1 MAMLVPE
8 NYSRTNSGSIFK
20 SKNSLQKRKRNSNG
34 VLSEDLKSI
43 KRPKKLQA
51 GRQKKI
57 ENAVQK
63 NDYDAAKYTQA
74 ILSNLWESYTKDKV
88 NGKEITFRL
97 FESKMKQTKF
107 RNTILERY
115 Q

>member
-1 MAMLVPE
+1 MAMYVPE
-8 NYSRTNSGSIFK
+8 NYSRSSSGDIFK
-20 SKNSLQKRKRNSNG
+20 SKNALQKRKRNSGG
-34 VLSEDLKSI
+34 VLSEELKSI

-57 ENAVQK
+57 ENSFEK
-63 NDYDAAKYTQA
+63 NTYDAAKYSQA
-74 ILSNLWESYTKDKV
+74 ILSKYWESYCKDEK
-88 NGKEITFRL
+88 KEITFRL

-107 RNTILERY
+107 RNEILERY

>member
-1 MAMLVPE
+1 MAMYVPE
-8 NYSRTNSGSIFK
+8 NYSRSCGGNIFK
-20 SKNSLQKRKRNSNG
+20 SKNALQKRKRNSGG
-34 VLSEDLKSI
+34 VLAEDLKSI

-57 ENAVQK
+57 ESAVQK
-63 NDYDAAKYTQA
+63 NNYDAAKYSQA
-74 ILSNLWESYTKDKV
+74 ILTNLWHSYINDKT

-97 FESKMKQTKF
+97 FESKMKQIKF

>member
-1 MAMLVPE
+1 MFVPE
-8 NYSRTNSGSIFK
+8 NYSRSSSGDIFK
-20 SKNSLQKRKRNSNG
+20 SKNALQKRKRNSGG
-34 VLSEDLKSI
+34 VLSEELKSI

-57 ENAVQK
+57 ENSFEK
-63 NDYDAAKYTQA
+63 NQRDAASFNQA
-74 ILSNLWESYTKDKV
+74 ILSNYWERYRKDEK
-88 NGKEITFRL
+88 KEITFRL

>member
-1 MAMLVPE
+1 MYVPE
-8 NYSRTNSGSIFK
+8 NYSRCKSGSIFK
-20 SKNSLQKRKRNSNG
+20 SKNALQKRKRNSGG

-57 ENAVQK
+57 ENAFEK
-63 NDYDAAKYTQA
+63 NERDATSYSRAVMT
-74 ILSNLWESYTKDKV
+74 NFWESYRKTEK
-88 NGKEITFRL
+88 KEITFRL

-107 RNTILERY
+107 KNTILERY

>member
-1 MAMLVPE
+1 MYVPE
-8 NYSRTNSGSIFK
+8 NYSRNSSGGIFK
-20 SKNSLQKRKRNSNG
+20 SKNALQKRKRNSGG
-34 VLSEDLKSI
+34 VLAEDLKSI

-63 NDYDAAKYTQA
+63 NNYDAAKYTQA
-74 ILSNLWESYTKDKV
+74 ILTNLWHSYINDPI
-88 NGKEITFRL
+88 NGKQIPFRL

-107 RNTILERY
+107 RTEILERY

>member
-1 MAMLVPE
+1 MYVPE
-8 NYSRTNSGSIFK
+8 NYSRSKSGDIFK
-20 SKNSLQKRKRNSNG
+20 SKNALQKRKRNSGG

-57 ENAVQK
+57 ENSFEK
-63 NDYDAAKYTQA
+63 NQYDSAKYSQA
-74 ILSNLWESYTKDKV
+74 ILTNFWNAYTRDKV

-107 RNTILERY
+107 KTTILERY